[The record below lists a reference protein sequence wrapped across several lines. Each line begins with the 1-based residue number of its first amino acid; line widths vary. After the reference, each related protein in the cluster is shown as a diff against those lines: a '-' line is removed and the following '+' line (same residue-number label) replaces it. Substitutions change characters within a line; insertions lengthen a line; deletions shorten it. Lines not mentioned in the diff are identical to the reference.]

1 MPDPNLV
8 ISPLLPD
15 EAALYQAVRHETFR
29 PTVNKILYT
38 REPSQK
44 TIDSIVENTRN
55 DIINKNGVYMKC
67 VDKTTGIVIAGA
79 KWRYMGLLNA
89 DGTPAPRSLEDVKKD
104 LVLLE
109 PYEESDP
116 VIFNTIFTLFAA
128 NKLEIMG
135 TRPYFSLYTLVTLPD
150 HHRRGA
156 GGMLLQWGCEKADE
170 LGVEAFVEAS
180 LMGQPLYARYG
191 FEPVKEAS
199 IDLREYGGD
208 EELKFVVSSYGLFD
222 V

>member
-8 ISPLLPD
+8 ISPVLPD

-29 PTVNKILYT
+29 PTINKILYT

-44 TIDSIVENTRN
+44 TLDSVIEHTRD
-55 DIINKNGVYMKC
+55 DIINKGVMYMKC
-67 VDKTTGIVIAGA
+67 VDTTTGVVVAGA
-79 KWRYMGLLNA
+79 KWRYMGLLNP
-89 DGTPAPRSLEDVKKD
+89 DGTPAPRPLEDVKKD
-104 LVLLE
+104 LEVLE

-116 VIFNTIFTLFAA
+116 VLFKTIFTLFAA

-135 TRPYFSLYTLVTLPD
+135 TRPYYVLDTLVTLPD

-156 GGMLLQWGCEKADE
+156 GGMLVKWGCEKADE
-170 LGVEAFVEAS
+170 LGVEAFLEAS

-191 FEPVKEAS
+191 FEPVKEAG

-208 EELKFVVSSYGLFD
+208 EELKFMVGCQHLF
-222 V
+222 